1 MNPDRILGL
10 VADIGGTHARFALA
24 RSDDDGPLS
33 LDALKVLQTGDFPSL
48 DAAVG
53 AYCAG
58 LKSPPRRAA
67 FAVAGPLAAD
77 EVKLTNSAWQF
88 RQSTLKDVLGL
99 DAVCL
104 INDFAAIAHA
114 LPHCA
119 SGDFQSLTGTP
130 FVLPRKGVVS
140 IVGPGT
146 GLGVGL
152 LLRRPGEDIVLP
164 SEGGHIGFAPPDQAG
179 IALLQD
185 QLARQPRLSAERV
198 LCGDGLAL
206 VYQAMG
212 GKPGADVIALWDTA
226 IAGREALALQAL
238 DRWLY
243 LLGAFSGDIAL
254 AHWAQGLV
262 IAGGIL
268 PRLEARLDSGAFLR
282 GLRNKGRFSSAMTAL
297 PVALLTAAQ
306 PGLLGA
312 GAVLKAMGERA

>member
-1 MNPDRILGL
+1 MTPDRVLGL
-10 VADIGGTHARFALA
+10 VADIGGTHARFAIA
-24 RSDDDGPLS
+24 RSDDAGRLS
-33 LDALKVLQTGDFPSL
+33 LDDLKILHTGGFPSL
-48 DAAVG
+48 DAAVA

-77 EVKLTNSAWQF
+77 EVKLTNSAWHF
-88 RQSTLKDVLGL
+88 RQSTLKDVLGF

-114 LPHCA
+114 LPHCP
-119 SGDFQSLTGTP
+119 STGLRSLTGAG
-130 FVLPRKGVVS
+130 FALPQKGVVS

-152 LLRRPGEDIVLP
+152 LLRRSGEDIVLP
-164 SEGGHIGFAPPDQAG
+164 SEGGHIGFAPPDEAG
-179 IALLQD
+179 IALLHD

-206 VYQAMG
+206 VYEAMG
-212 GKPGADVIALWDTA
+212 AKAGADPVALWETA
-226 IAGREALALQAL
+226 MAGGEAQTSQAL

-243 LLGAFSGDIAL
+243 LLGMFSGDIAL
-254 AHWAQGLV
+254 AHGAAGLV
-262 IAGGIL
+262 MAGGIL
-268 PRLEARLDSGAFLR
+268 PRLGDRLDSGAFLR
-282 GLRNKGRFSSAMTAL
+282 GLRNKGRFSAAMAAL
-297 PVALLTAAQ
+297 PVALLTVPQ

-312 GAVLKAMGERA
+312 GAVLKAMAQKD